1 MIKKL
6 LLIAM
11 FPVAS
16 QAATEITVINPQAA
30 TSPVATLAMTVQKNL
45 PDSRYY
51 QGESCQ
57 DAVRKFEAT
66 ANSIM
71 AYGTNLAITGL
82 RKNQPCDT
90 AITKDNILFHGEQY
104 YQICTK
110 KSSGKNFQSPGAS
123 LGMASVQPV
132 AAIVADINQQN
143 STTLKALPFSGSQ
156 AVLLQILSGDLDL
169 GLIGTSTAD
178 KQSRS
183 GAIECVAST
192 DPRDSKFWGK
202 QLKMKQPD
210 IRIQTLILHNISDE
224 KALDRARAAIGS
236 DAVKFLL
243 EQGQY
248 TEVQFQGSDAL
259 VERARRYIQR
269 SHDSYGK

>member
-11 FPVAS
+11 FPVAA

-45 PDSRYY
+45 PGSGYY

-57 DAVRKFEAT
+57 DAVKKFETT
-66 ANSIM
+66 ANSVI

-90 AITKDNILFHGEQY
+90 AITERNILFYGEQY

-110 KSSGKNFQSPGAS
+110 RGSGKNFQTPGAS

-143 STTLKALPFSGSQ
+143 STTLKALPFSGSK
-156 AVLLQILSGDLDL
+156 AVLLQVLSGDLDL

-183 GAIECVAST
+183 GAIDCIAST
-192 DPRDSKFWGK
+192 DPRDSRFWGN

-210 IRIQTLILHNISDE
+210 IRIQTLILHNITDPQ
-224 KALDRARAAIGS
+224 ALDRARAAITG
-236 DAVKFLL
+236 DAVKSLL

-248 TEVQFQGSDAL
+248 AEVEFAGSAAL

-269 SHDSYGK
+269 SHDNYGK

>member
-6 LLIAM
+6 LITAM
-11 FPVAS
+11 FPAVAW
-16 QAATEITVINPQAA
+16 ATPEITVINPQAA
-30 TSPVATLAMTVQKNL
+30 TSPVATLAMTVQKSL
-45 PDSRYY
+45 PASRYY

-57 DAVRKFEAT
+57 DAVRKFET
-66 ANSIM
+66 TPNSII

-90 AITKDNILFHGEQY
+90 AITKNNILFHGEQY

-110 KSSGKNFQSPGAS
+110 QGSGKNFRSPGAT
-123 LGMASVQPV
+123 LGVASVQPIEN
-132 AAIVADINQQN
+132 IVRDINQQN
-143 STTLKALPFSGSQ
+143 GTTLKALPFSGSQ
-156 AVLLQILSGDLDL
+156 AVLTQIFSGDLDL
-169 GLIGTSTAD
+169 GLIGTSSAD
-178 KQSRS
+178 KLSRS
-183 GAIECVAST
+183 GTIECMAST
-192 DPRDSKFWGK
+192 DPRDSRFWGN

-210 IRIQTLILHNISDE
+210 IRIQTLILHNITDE
-224 KALDRARAAIGS
+224 KTLDRARAAIGG
-236 DAVKFLL
+236 DTVKTLL

-248 TEVQFQGSDAL
+248 TEVYFMGSDAL

>member
-1 MIKKL
+1 M
-6 LLIAM
+6 M
-11 FPVAS
+11 FPAVAW
-16 QAATEITVINPQAA
+16 AAPEITVINPQAA
-30 TSPVATLAMTVQKNL
+30 TSPVAALATTVQKNL
-45 PDSRYY
+45 ADSRYY

-57 DAVRKFEAT
+57 DAVKKFET
-66 ANSIM
+66 TPNSII

-82 RKNQPCDT
+82 RKNQPCDIT
-90 AITKDNILFHGEQY
+90 ITKNNILFYGEQY

-110 KSSGKNFQSPGAS
+110 RGSGKNFQSPGAT

-132 AAIVADINQQN
+132 VAIVADINQQN

-156 AVLLQILSGDLDL
+156 AVLLQVLSGDLDL

-183 GAIECVAST
+183 GTIECIAST
-192 DPRDSKFWGK
+192 DPRDSKFWGN

-210 IRIQTLILHNISDE
+210 IRIQTLILHNINDE
-224 KALDRARAAIGS
+224 KTVDRARAAISS
-236 DAVKFLL
+236 DTVKGLL

-248 TEVQFQGSDAL
+248 AEVQLQGSDTL
-259 VERARRYIQR
+259 VAKTRRYIQR
-269 SHDSYGK
+269 SHESYGK

>member
-6 LLIAM
+6 LVTMM
-11 FPVAS
+11 FPVAAW
-16 QAATEITVINPQAA
+16 AAPEITVINPQAA

-57 DAVRKFEAT
+57 DAVKKFET
-66 ANSIM
+66 TPNSII

-82 RKNQPCDT
+82 RKNQPCDI
-90 AITKDNILFHGEQY
+90 AITKNNILFHGEQY
-104 YQICTK
+104 YQICAK
-110 KSSGKNFQSPGAS
+110 RGSGKNFQTPGAT
-123 LGMASVQPV
+123 LGVASVQPIEN
-132 AAIVADINQQN
+132 IVRDINQQN
-143 STTLKALPFSGSQ
+143 GTTLKALPFSGSQ

-183 GAIECVAST
+183 GAIDCIAST
-192 DPRDSKFWGK
+192 DPRDNKFWGK

-210 IRIQTLILHNISDE
+210 IRIQTLILHNISDST
-224 KALDRARAAIGS
+224 ALKRARAAIGS
-236 DAVKFLL
+236 DAVKTLL

-248 TEVQFQGSDAL
+248 TEVQFQSSDSL